1 MVSQRD
7 IFNEINADDVTS
19 NEYLQMANH
28 CKELL
33 ETKDNEIIKLKKTNL
48 ELKKVICVSY
58 GLSRTADLITDNF
71 ISSDNSLLKQIT
83 DLIHEVRNVTSNY
96 LFGSEEMEDE
106 LAEVLFNLE
115 V

>member
-1 MVSQRD
+1 MSSQKD
-7 IFNEINADDVTS
+7 IFNEINNEMNS
-19 NEYLQMANH
+19 NEYVQMANH

-33 ETKDNEIIKLKKTNL
+33 EGKDNEIIKLKQTNL

-71 ISSDNSLLKQIT
+71 ISSDNSLLKQIS
-83 DLIHEVRNVTSNY
+83 DLIHEVRNITSNY
-96 LFGSEEMEDE
+96 LFGSEEMDYE
-106 LAEVLFNLE
+106 LEEVLFNLE